1 MMTMRNNTKFL
12 VLFIFLL
19 GIFGG
24 LCAEETMGDL
34 RAILDAQKGNDCVID
49 LNSATL

>member
-12 VLFIFLL
+12 ALFTFFLGVF
-19 GIFGG
+19 GI

-34 RAILDAQKGNDCVID
+34 RAVLDAKKVMIV
-49 LNSATL
+49 L